1 MFSQHSIVLFVIE
14 SSSLLPLCNDEDDPL
29 TSFLISLSFSTH
41 MKGIQT
47 GGKRKNEFRC
57 VFWTD
62 STPENFCRLLMEC
75 INRSLLMGWGNS
87 DNDEIPVK
95 HSAPKPPSSL
105 PFTYITH
112 SIHHCKFRNLGHLPI
127 QVDAN

>member
-62 STPENFCRLLMEC
+62 STPENFCRHLMKR
-75 INRSLLMGWGNS
+75 INRSLLMGWRNG
-87 DNDEIPVK
+87 DNYEIPGK
-95 HSAPKPPSSL
+95 HSQQTAN
-105 PFTYITH
+105 FTHITH
-112 SIHHCKFRNLGHLPI
+112 TNTPSQI
-127 QVDAN
+127 QSFEYSSCYKVILSFI